1 MSEVR
6 LEKVHRMMIYGLL
19 REIIIHINHGK
30 DRLTEELPMRFAFQG
45 MSVQLFGVSVP
56 IRLPE
61 SVGKPRKEMI
71 ERRVTLTKYTF
82 VYHA

>member
-6 LEKVHRMMIYGLL
+6 LEKVHRILIYDVL

-45 MSVQLFGVSVP
+45 MSVQLFGVSMP

-61 SVGKPRKEMI
+61 SVGKSRKEMI
-71 ERRVTLTKYTF
+71 ERRVTLIKHTF
-82 VYHA
+82 VCHV

>member
-6 LEKVHRMMIYGLL
+6 LEKTHRMMIYGLL
-19 REIIIHINHGK
+19 REIIILIHGK

-45 MSVQLFGVSVP
+45 MSVQLFGVSMP

-61 SVGKPRKEMI
+61 SVGKSRKEMI
-71 ERRVTLTKYTF
+71 ERRVTLIKHTF
-82 VYHA
+82 VCHV